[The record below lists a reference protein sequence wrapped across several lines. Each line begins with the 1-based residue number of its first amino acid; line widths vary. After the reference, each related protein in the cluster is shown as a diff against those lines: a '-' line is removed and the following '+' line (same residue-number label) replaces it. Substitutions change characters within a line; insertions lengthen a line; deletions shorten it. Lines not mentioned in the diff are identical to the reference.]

1 MEQWLTDQLLHVV
14 QIQLPHQFWSKNRA
28 DAFLLQR
35 DQQFAGLRVIDKG
48 QAEIGLLLRVVIAG
62 TGNQLQVQVRQG
74 LLQLLQAG
82 DQPAGQNAAGTG
94 QYQGFFLLL
103 LPELPAAVSYC
114 LKGRLATMVQLLPGM
129 CEFYT
134 ATLFLQQGRAQLT
147 LQQFDLAAD
156 RPMGYMQL
164 LRGRIDTA
172 FVRHCDKSPESI
184 QGR

>member
-35 DQQFAGLRVIDKG
+35 DQPFAGLRVIDKG

-82 DQPAGQNAAGTG
+82 GSASG
-94 QYQGFFLLL
+94 
-103 LPELPAAVSYC
+103 PECCRNRPVPGVCPVAV
-114 LKGRLATMVQLLPGM
+114 A
-129 CEFYT
+129 
-134 ATLFLQQGRAQLT
+134 
-147 LQQFDLAAD
+147 
-156 RPMGYMQL
+156 
-164 LRGRIDTA
+164 
-172 FVRHCDKSPESI
+172 
-184 QGR
+184 